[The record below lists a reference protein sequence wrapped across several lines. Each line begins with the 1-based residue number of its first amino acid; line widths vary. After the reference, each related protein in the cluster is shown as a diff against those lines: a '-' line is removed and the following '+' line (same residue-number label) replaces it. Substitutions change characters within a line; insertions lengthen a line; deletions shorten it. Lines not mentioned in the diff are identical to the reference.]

1 MAFGR
6 GVLRASTTNGLTS
19 QAIPL
24 GAGMLCS
31 RTSFQSESYIPGPY
45 PYEPSL
51 HGTSGHISAAR
62 ITTSRPQRKY
72 PLRESIASLLRGAGF
87 QSNPDGN
94 SGSVEGFSE
103 RCENWKDGKRQ
114 PASIAYGVAGCSNV
128 TVLTSTLVYKVLFK
142 NTTAVGVDTAAG
154 TFLASKEVI
163 LSAGAYR
170 SPQLL
175 MLSGVGPASTLSRH
189 GILIVL
195 HAPDVGAHL
204 HDHLAVPLYWK
215 LKVPDTA
222 MGGAALSGPVF
233 KFGLPSD
240 WLAFWHDPAV
250 PAAAE
255 AEGADARTVAH
266 LKHPTCCHAEMFTSY
281 TATGSGAR
289 KYKSNGATATTTV
302 VNMTPTSR
310 GSVSIASADP
320 EDMPVID
327 PNYYATEAD
336 RVALRNAVR
345 KMLVSMLNTEQGHAL
360 VEAELTEHRGSS
372 DAAIDAR
379 VVEWGA
385 TLYHPA
391 GSCAMGKVVDGQCR
405 VIGLERLMVVDA
417 SIIPLPLGGHYQAT
431 VYALAEKVA
440 DPI

>member
-1 MAFGR
+1 
-6 GVLRASTTNGLTS
+6 
-19 QAIPL
+19 
-24 GAGMLCS
+24 
-31 RTSFQSESYIPGPY
+31 
-45 PYEPSL
+45 L
-51 HGTSGHISAAR
+51 HGTSGPISAVR
-62 ITTSRPQRKY
+62 ITTSHPQRKY
-72 PLRESIASLLRGAGF
+72 PLRESIESLLRSAGF
-87 QSNPDGN
+87 QPNPDGN

-114 PASIAYGVAGCSNV
+114 PASIAYGVADCNIV

-142 NTTAVGVDTAAG
+142 NTTAIGVDTVAG

-175 MLSGVGPASTLSRH
+175 MLSGIGPASTLSRH
-189 GILIVL
+189 DIPLVL
-195 HAPDVGAHL
+195 HVPDVGAHL
-204 HDHLAVPLYWK
+204 HDHLAVPLYWN
-215 LKVPDTA
+215 LKVPNAA
-222 MGGAALSGPVF
+222 MGDASLSGPAF

-240 WLAFWHDPAV
+240 WLAFSHDPAV

-266 LKHPTCCHAEMFTSY
+266 LKHPACCHTEIFTSY
-281 TATGSGAR
+281 AVTGPGVR
-289 KYKSNGATATTTV
+289 MYKNNGATATTTV
-302 VNMTPTSR
+302 VIMTPTSR

-336 RVALRNAVR
+336 RVALRNAMR
-345 KMLVSMLNTEQGHAL
+345 KMLTSMLDTEQGHAL
-360 VEAELTEHRGSS
+360 VEAELTEHQGSS

-379 VVEWGA
+379 VMEWGT

-405 VIGLERLMVVDA
+405 VIGLERLRVVDA
-417 SIIPLPLGGHYQAT
+417 SIIPLPIGGHYQAT
-431 VYALAEKVA
+431 VYALAEKAA
-440 DPI
+440 DSI